1 MVIGSYSLDLWYSP
15 PPTRSIVL
23 LLASPPER
31 HFGLPAIVDIDEDGR
46 SPFGPFGLFVGRSAE
61 LRSVYTV
68 SGMSDVVNTMVD
80 LSAKINN

>member
-1 MVIGSYSLDLWYSP
+1 MVSP

-46 SPFGPFGLFVGRSAE
+46 SPFGLFVGRSAE